1 MAGHVC
7 SECGAAF
14 RRAEHLLRH
23 RTRHLGQRPFS
34 CPHCRRAF
42 SRKDTLQRHLPLHEG
57 SHRDR
62 QQSRAKRVK
71 RACREC
77 SRSKLRCDG
86 HQPCSRCLSRNQLC
100 SYRHPQSS
108 QSSNDDPRY
117 MSTAIDR
124 SLKSGHSDAE
134 LQEPRP
140 TTHGAGDSGSSPGM
154 STRSDGLP
162 TPVVP
167 TAVAGEQLLSIPS
180 GYGAAP
186 ECSETPQHTNA
197 LHPGFDFAS
206 LAFGLQSSDPY
217 PLDLAAQDPSFW
229 DSFLDLGSLHQCPNA
244 GFPQAMI
251 PEISSPSQAGALI
264 SASDSGQ
271 HLPES
276 RAPVPS
282 FLAARASP
290 EPNLGQAMRFDD
302 YIHNA
307 WKYQSARIGKGQA
320 TPLIM
325 GAFDPILS
333 SREKDA
339 IWCAEDLAHV
349 GPLPKQ
355 KYDQIVA
362 NFEALNGTAKV
373 GYKQFSTG
381 AFPSITACNAF
392 MQLFFEEFDPLFP
405 FIHKPSFD
413 PCYEHWLVL
422 LALVTIGCRYSR
434 VPAAADCVVVFQEF
448 LRRAFHVA
456 IEEDY
461 GATREPWLA
470 QAGLLNQIGMQFSG
484 DLRLTESAQS
494 IRSLIA
500 SVCRKVNCFN
510 EIGRR
515 IDGIDPEQ
523 SCTEA
528 WKLWSRKESM
538 CRLAYSVWLLDSQN
552 ALFFDLPP
560 IIPTDL
566 LRLKLPGPEELWRA
580 PTAAAWLE
588 VLRKQ
593 GECGAERP
601 LSIRQELNNLYRTK
615 TYPQNLGDF
624 STLLLVL
631 GIFRTALRYRHCLED
646 GFWSPPGFTA
656 NDLQPDDTLDMAQET
671 SFPGNS
677 RAMEY
682 LRILC
687 SGIEELPRLS
697 SLKSAILIHYHSIG
711 ILLGISLGE
720 LFCYCG
726 YRVSSDDILD
736 CQKRL
741 RIWVRQRGGE
751 ARQVALHAGKLYRC
765 IRHSNMHAYFEGHAM
780 TVSCQALWIYGEIS
794 GVPAQQDVE
803 RVLDQDEIGVPA
815 TFRLDQKNSQHDEQT
830 WLKHGAR
837 MRPYLAGVGCII
849 GPDGAARLIQEV
861 ARVLC
866 AASAWG
872 RCQAMGKGLQLLHR
886 IRSAAAS

>member
-7 SECGAAF
+7 SECGATF
-14 RRAEHLLRH
+14 HRAEHLLRH
-23 RTRHLGQRPFS
+23 RMRHLGQRPFS

-62 QQSRAKRVK
+62 QQSRVK
-71 RACREC
+71 R
-77 SRSKLRCDG
+77 
-86 HQPCSRCLSRNQLC
+86 
-100 SYRHPQSS
+100 
-108 QSSNDDPRY
+108 SSNDDPRY
-117 MSTAIDR
+117 PSTAIYR
-124 SLKSGHSDAE
+124 SPKSGHSEAE

-140 TTHGAGDSGSSPGM
+140 TAHGAGNSGSSPGM
-154 STRSDGLP
+154 STRSDSLP

-167 TAVAGEQLLSIPS
+167 TAVAGEQFLSIRP

-186 ECSETPQHTNA
+186 ECSGSEALQHTNA
-197 LHPGFDFAS
+197 LHPGFDFTP
-206 LAFGLQSSDPY
+206 LAFGVQSSDSY

-229 DSFLDLGSLHQCPNA
+229 DSFLDLGSLDQCPNA

-302 YIHNA
+302 YILNA

-320 TPLIM
+320 IPLIM

-349 GPLPKQ
+349 SPLPKQ

-362 NFEALNGTAKV
+362 KFEALNGTTKV
-373 GYKQFSTG
+373 GYQRFSTG

-405 FIHKPSFD
+405 FIHKPTFE
-413 PCYEHWLVL
+413 PCHEHWLVL

-456 IEEDY
+456 EAENLNKIEEDY

-500 SVCRKVNCFN
+500 S
-510 EIGRR
+510 
-515 IDGIDPEQ
+515 
-523 SCTEA
+523 
-528 WKLWSRKESM
+528 
-538 CRLAYSVWLLDSQN
+538 LLDSQN

-593 GECGAERP
+593 GECGAEQP
-601 LSIRQELNNLYRTK
+601 LSIRQELNSLYRTK

-631 GIFRTALRYRHCLED
+631 GIFRSALRYRHCLED

-656 NDLQPDDTLDMAQET
+656 DGLQPDDTLGIAQET
-671 SFPGNS
+671 VPGTR

-736 CQKRL
+736 CKNRL
-741 RIWVRQRGGE
+741 RIWIRQRGGE
-751 ARQVALHAGKLYRC
+751 ARQVALHAGKLYSC

-780 TVSCQALWIYGEIS
+780 TVSCQALWIYGELS

-815 TFRLDQKNSQHDEQT
+815 TFRLDQKNSQHDELT

-866 AASAWG
+866 AASTWG